1 MKTFLTSLLL
11 FFTFFAFGQTET
23 VDTSKI
29 YPVAEYMPMVS
40 NCAAWD
46 TTHQV
51 QRQCSQEVLLKFIYS
66 NVRYPDSARMQGIEG
81 TVVINFVVNPDST
94 ISDAK
99 IVRDIGGG
107 CGDAALA
114 VINALNPLGLKW
126 APGKQ
131 KGIPVK
137 VGMNIPVK
145 FKIKEVPPYDVVDG
159 DTIYNTFD
167 KTLAFTGG
175 EVAMTDFLSKNLK
188 YPTIG
193 NDSCSI
199 GTVEVKALVQA
210 NGVVRILEMND
221 FSSLGMDYQ
230 FEAISTTTASA
241 GQWEIAEYKG
251 QKVPA
256 AHTLRIDF
264 KPTTAAC
271 KTTVSKFEAAQLS
284 AIEGSNL
291 YNAGQQE
298 AGIAKLTAAIVAFP
312 DNAEFLFARGNAYL
326 DMQNY
331 AGACEDLTKV
341 KEILMVSWVDNLLPI
356 ICNVKEITNPEETTS
371 GNE

>member
-1 MKTFLTSLLL
+1 MKTFLTSFLL
-11 FFTFFAFGQTET
+11 FFTAFAFGQAES
-23 VDTSKI
+23 VDTSKV

-46 TTHQV
+46 TTYQV
-51 QRQCSQEVLLKFIYS
+51 QTQCSQEVLLKFIYA
-66 NVRYPDSARMQGIEG
+66 NVQYPDSARMQGIEG

-99 IVRDIGGG
+99 ILRDIGGG

-126 APGKQ
+126 APGRQ

-145 FKIKEVPPYDVVDG
+145 FKIKEIPPYDVVDG

-167 KTLAFTGG
+167 KALAFTGG
-175 EVAMTDFLSKNLK
+175 EPAMVDFLSKNLK
-188 YPTIG
+188 YPAIG

-199 GTVEVKALVQA
+199 GTVEVKALVEA
-210 NGVVRILEMND
+210 DGVVRILEMND

-230 FEAISTTTASA
+230 FEAISAATASI
-241 GQWEIAEYKG
+241 GKWDIAEYKG
-251 QKVPA
+251 KKVPA
-256 AHTLRIDF
+256 ASTIRMDF
-264 KPTTAAC
+264 KPTAATC
-271 KTTVSKFEAAQLS
+271 KTTVSNFEKAQLI
-284 AIEGSNL
+284 AVEGSNL
-291 YNAGQQE
+291 YNAGEQE
-298 AGIAKLTAAIVAFP
+298 AGIAKLTEAIAQFP

-331 AGACEDLTKV
+331 PGACEDLTKV
-341 KEILMVSWVDNLLPI
+341 KEILLVTWVDNLLPV
-356 ICNVKEITNPEETTS
+356 ICKQAEEK
-371 GNE
+371 

>member
-1 MKTFLTSLLL
+1 MKTFCTSLLL
-11 FFTFFAFGQTET
+11 FLTVFAFGQIEEI
-23 VDTSKI
+23 DTAKI

-46 TTHQV
+46 TTYQA
-51 QRQCSQEVLLKFIYS
+51 QRQCSQDVLLKFIYA
-66 NVRYPDSARMQGIEG
+66 NVQYPDTARMQGVEG

-99 IVRDIGGG
+99 ILRDIGGG
-107 CGDAALA
+107 CGEAALS

-137 VGMNIPVK
+137 VQMNIPIK
-145 FKIKEVPPYDVVDG
+145 FKIKEVPPYDIIQG

-167 KTLAFTGG
+167 KALSFTGG
-175 EVAMTDFLSKNLK
+175 EAALSDFLGKNLK
-188 YPTIG
+188 YPTVG

-199 GTVEVKALVQA
+199 GTVEIKALVKA
-210 NGVVRILEMND
+210 GGVVSILEMND

-230 FEAISTTTASA
+230 FEAISATTASI
-241 GQWEIAEYKG
+241 GNWDIAEYKG
-251 QKVPA
+251 KKVPA
-256 AHTLRIDF
+256 AHLIRMDF
-264 KPTTAAC
+264 KPIIATCKAA
-271 KTTVSKFEAAQLS
+271 VSKFEQAQKV
-284 AIEGSNL
+284 AVEGSQL

-298 AGIAKLTAAIVAFP
+298 AGIAKLSEAIAQFP
-312 DNAEFLFARGNAYL
+312 GNAEFLYARGNAYL

-331 AGACEDLTKV
+331 AGACEDLSKV
-341 KEILMVSWVDNLLPI
+341 KEILLVTWVDNLLPV
-356 ICNVKEITNPEETTS
+356 ICKQAESKE
-371 GNE
+371 

>member
-1 MKTFLTSLLL
+1 MKTFYTSLLL
-11 FFTFFAFGQTET
+11 FFTAFAFGQTEA
-23 VDTSKI
+23 VDTSKV

-46 TTHQV
+46 TTYQV
-51 QRQCSQEVLLKFIYS
+51 QRQCSQEVLLKFIYA
-66 NVRYPDSARMQGIEG
+66 NVQYPDSARMQGVEG
-81 TVVINFVVNPDST
+81 TVVLNFVVNTDST

-137 VGMNIPVK
+137 VSMNIPVK

-167 KTLAFTGG
+167 KVLAFTGG
-175 EVAMTDFLSKNLK
+175 DAAKAEFLSKNLK
-188 YPTIG
+188 YPAAG

-199 GTVEVKALVQA
+199 GTVEVKALVEA
-210 NGVVRILEMND
+210 DGVVRILEMND
-221 FSSLGMDYQ
+221 FSNLGMDYQ
-230 FEAISTTTASA
+230 FEAISATTASI
-241 GQWEIAEYKG
+241 GKWEVAEYGGK
-251 QKVPA
+251 KVPA
-256 AHTLRIDF
+256 AHLLRMDF
-264 KPTTAAC
+264 KPTAAAC
-271 KTTVSKFEAAQLS
+271 KATVSKFEKAQLV
-284 AIEGSNL
+284 AVEGSNL

-298 AGIAKLTAAIVAFP
+298 AGIAKLTEALDAFP
-312 DNAEFLFARGNAYL
+312 DNAEFLYARGNAYL

-331 AGACEDLTKV
+331 AGACEDLSKV
-341 KEILMVSWVDNLLPI
+341 KEILLVTWADNLLPV
-356 ICNVKEITNPEETTS
+356 ICKQAEEK
-371 GNE
+371 